1 MTGIDQPVR
10 ELPAAVS
17 GERRDLHGR
26 AGRLSYYVQ
35 APLSAGADAT
45 PLLLV
50 HSVNAAASAYEVKP
64 LYEFYKDRRT
74 VYALELPGFGCSER
88 TDRKYTPRLMTDA
101 IHVMV
106 AEIRR
111 RHPDAT
117 IDALA
122 LSLSSEFLA
131 RAALE
136 TGDAFRSLAL
146 VSPTGFDHA
155 AADPGPPGS
164 TRGNPLIYRLVAV
177 PLWRRPLF
185 NLLVSGPSIRFFLRK
200 TWGSPHIDQGL
211 AHYDELT
218 AHQEGAWHA
227 PYWFVAG
234 FLFSRDISRVY
245 QSLPMP
251 VFMAYGVRGDFT
263 DYRLKSEV
271 EAKSNWTVR
280 EFQTGALPHFEVLD
294 AFTRHYDDFLQ
305 AGRSRA
311 AQPW

>member
-1 MTGIDQPVR
+1 MTNIDQRVYD
-10 ELPAAVS
+10 LPPAVS
-17 GERRDLHGR
+17 GERRDLYGR
-26 AGRLSYYVQ
+26 VGRLTYYVQ
-35 APLSAGADAT
+35 GPTSVQSAAA

-64 LYEFYKDRRT
+64 LYEYYRDRRM

-88 TDRKYTPRLMTDA
+88 TDRKYTARLMTDA

-111 RHPDAT
+111 RHPDAM

-136 TGDAFRSLAL
+136 TGDAFRTLAL
-146 VSPTGFDHA
+146 VSPTGFDA
-155 AADPGPPGS
+155 AAAHPGPSGS
-164 TRGNPLIYRLVAV
+164 TRGNPLIYRLVTL
-177 PLWRRPLF
+177 PLWRRSLF

-200 TWGSPHIDQGL
+200 TWGSPHIDEGL
-211 AHYDELT
+211 ARYDQLT
-218 AHQEGAWHA
+218 AHQDGAWYA

-251 VFMAYGVRGDFT
+251 VFMTHGVRGDFT
-263 DYRLKSEV
+263 DYRLKSAV
-271 EAKSNWTVR
+271 EAKSNWTVQV
-280 EFQTGALPHFEVLD
+280 FQTGALPHFEVLD
-294 AFTRHYDDFLQ
+294 AFTRHYDEFLQ
-305 AGRSRA
+305 SGRSS
-311 AQPW
+311 AQERQ